1 MIKRSILLASALAA
15 TPAAGVAQLTDSDV
29 VDRLVAVVGDSVV
42 VQTQVYE
49 EIQRMALGGAAVPN
63 PGEPGYDRLFR
74 SILDQYVDQ
83 LLVLQA
89 AAKDSLIEPDEPQI
103 AAQVDERIAQLSQQF
118 GGQAQLQ
125 QALAAEALT
134 LAEYREIL
142 SSEARKEQVQQ
153 MFFQARTS
161 AAAPIEL
168 SEDELRQR
176 FQEAQSQLQE
186 RPRLL
191 TFRQVVIAPEASE
204 SALEEARA
212 LADSLVERIAA
223 GEDFATLAIEYSA
236 DPGTAQLGGDLGWFR
251 RGRMVREFEDAAF
264 DLRFIG
270 QVSDPVQTEYG
281 FHIIKLERQR
291 AGERSARHI
300 LIIPR
305 MSETDLARARETAT
319 EVFRLAQSGSSMKD
333 LFEQYSDPAAPD
345 SLTLAFDQL
354 SELPPAYASIQTA
367 AAGAVLGPME
377 YQSGPEETRLAVVK
391 VVEIR
396 EAGAYSFED
405 LRSSIAA
412 QLQQEKQLERLLD
425 ELRATTYIDIR
436 M

>member
-1 MIKRSILLASALAA
+1 MIKRSILLVSALFAL
-15 TPAAGVAQLTDSDV
+15 PAAGAAQINDSDV
-29 VDRLVAVVGDSVV
+29 VDRLIAVVGDSVV

-89 AAKDSLIEPDEPQI
+89 AAKDSLIEPNEPQI

-161 AAAPIEL
+161 QAPPIEL
-168 SEDELRQR
+168 TEDELRER
-176 FQEAQSQLQE
+176 FQEAQSQLQD

-191 TFRQVVIAPEASE
+191 TFRQVVVAPEASE
-204 SALEEARA
+204 AALAEARA

-223 GEDFATLAIEYSA
+223 GEDFAALATEYSA
-236 DPGTAQLGGDLGWFR
+236 DPGSAQLGGDLGWFR

-300 LIIPR
+300 LIIPK
-305 MSETDLARARETAT
+305 MTDTDLGRARETAA
-319 EVFRLAQSGSSMKD
+319 EVHRLAESGSSMKD

-354 SELPPAYASIQTA
+354 GDLPPAYAPLQTA
-367 AAGAVLGPME
+367 PAGTILGPLE
-377 YQSGPEETRLAVVK
+377 YQSGPEETRIAVVK

-396 EAGAYSFED
+396 DAGAYTFED
-405 LRSSIAA
+405 LRPSIAA